1 MAGGSTAGRANL
13 AKVQIGRETAAG
25 TAVAATRIVRAP
37 AGHIE
42 DLRERVRPA
51 EAIGVIGGTT
61 RNYTPK
67 LMAQMEVPEHEATF
81 EQLPIW
87 FMSMFGGAH
96 VGVADGAGSSGYK
109 YLTTIPATAGVT
121 LTGKTMT
128 VETGDDINV
137 REMEFSHAVSIN
149 IKGTAGEALKVTV
162 TLQGRRSTSSSF
174 TAALTLTAVEEIL
187 AGKGRFYV
195 DAVGGTIGTTQIT
208 EQLLGVDITF
218 EGTFTPKHTFDGNLY
233 PTFFH
238 YTNQSI
244 TGSLT
249 FEHDSA
255 DIVGA
260 SSQET
265 AWEAG
270 TPQLM
275 RLEFLGSALGTVG
288 AGTTFDGVKGARFDL
303 PFVYQKWGALGEQ
316 DGNSI
321 IVAEF
326 FSAYDLTA
334 TTAGSILI
342 VNELATLF

>member
-1 MAGGSTAGRANL
+1 MASSTAGRYAL
-13 AKVQIGRETAAG
+13 SKVQVGRETTPG
-25 TAVAATRIVRAP
+25 TAVAATRIIRGP

-42 DLRERVRPA
+42 DLRERVRPN
-51 EAIGVIGGTT
+51 EMIGVIGGTT

-67 LMAQMEVPEHEATF
+67 LLAQMEVPEGEATF

-87 FMSMFGGAH
+87 FMSMYAGAH
-96 VGVADGAGSSGYK
+96 AGVADGSGSSGYK
-109 YLTTIPATAGVT
+109 YLTTIPTTAGT
-121 LTGKTMT
+121 SLTGKTMT

-137 REMEFSHAVSIN
+137 REMEYSHAISIN
-149 IKGTAGEALKVTV
+149 IKGTGGGAMMRTV
-162 TLQGRRSTSSSF
+162 TLQGQRSTSSSF
-174 TAALTLTAVEEIL
+174 TGGLSLTTVEDIMVS
-187 AGKGRFYV
+187 KGRFYV
-195 DAVGGTIGTTQIT
+195 DAIGGTIGTTQIA
-208 EQLLGVDITF
+208 EQLLAFDITF
-218 EGTFTPKHTFDGNLY
+218 EATYTPKYTLDGNLY

-238 YTNQSI
+238 YVNKSI

-249 FEHDSA
+249 FEHDST

-260 SSQET
+260 TSQET

-275 RLEFLGSALGTVG
+275 RLEFLGSALATPGS
-288 AGTTFDGVKGARFDL
+288 GTTFSGVKGARFDL
-303 PFVYQKWGALGEQ
+303 PFVYQKWGKLGEQ

-326 FSAYDLTA
+326 YSAYDGTA
-334 TTAGSILI
+334 LNAGSILI